1 MTNVLDR
8 LERSLGD
15 GGSGTDERV
24 YDITIIGGG
33 PTGLFAA
40 YYAGERDMSCK
51 IIESLNQL
59 GGQPA
64 ALYPEKTIYDV
75 AGFPE
80 VLAKDLVARLV
91 EQALQRNP
99 TVCLGEEVLHITQ
112 EADGV
117 FRLETTKGVHFSRS
131 VLVAAGVGAMTPR
144 KLRVPG
150 AEALEGRGLAYQ
162 VDSLESYQGAR
173 VLVVGGGDSAV
184 DWALMLEPVAREVV
198 LIHRRH
204 GFRAHESSV
213 KRLKASRV
221 RVMTPY
227 ELRALHGDGRVT
239 GATIFHNQTDE
250 EEELELDHVVVSIG
264 FEMDLGPIRTWGLA
278 MDDQGIV
285 VDTRMATSIPGI
297 FAAGDLVSYPGKVK
311 LIATGFGEAATAVN
325 NAKIFVDPEAR
336 LFAGHSTSRKR

>member
-1 MTNVLDR
+1 M
-8 LERSLGD
+8 ERMVD
-15 GGSGTDERV
+15 SGHNEADHQV
-24 YDITIIGGG
+24 YDITIVGGG

-40 YYAGERDMSCK
+40 YYAGEREMSCK
-51 IIESLNQL
+51 IIDSLDQL

-80 VLAKDLVARLV
+80 VQAKELVARLV
-91 EQALQRNP
+91 EQALQRRP
-99 TVCLGEEVLHITQ
+99 TVCLGEQVLQ
-112 EADGV
+112 VKQDADGI
-117 FRLETTKGVHFSRS
+117 FRLVTTQGEHFSRA
-131 VLVAAGVGAMTPR
+131 VLIAAGVGAMTPR
-144 KLRVPG
+144 KLHVPG
-150 AEALEGRGLAYQ
+150 AQELEGRGLAYH
-162 VDSLESYQGAR
+162 VGSLDAYRNAR

-213 KRLKASRV
+213 RRLNASRV

-227 ELRALHGDGRVT
+227 ELRALHGEEHVA
-239 GATIFHNQTDE
+239 GATIVQNQTGE
-250 EEELELDHVVVSIG
+250 EETLELDQVLVSIG
-264 FEMDLGPIRTWGLA
+264 FEMDLGPIREWGLA
-278 MDDQGIV
+278 MDDHGIL

-311 LIATGFGEAATAVN
+311 LIAVGFGEAATAIN
-325 NAKIFVDPEAR
+325 NAKVFIDPEAR

>member
-1 MTNVLDR
+1 M
-8 LERSLGD
+8 ERILGA
-15 GGSGTDERV
+15 GGSEADHQV
-24 YDITIIGGG
+24 YDMTIIGGG

-51 IIESLNQL
+51 IIDSLDQL

-64 ALYPEKTIYDV
+64 ALYPEKTIFDV

-91 EQALQRNP
+91 EQALQRQP
-99 TVCLGEEVLHITQ
+99 TVCLGEQVLEIRQ
-112 EADGV
+112 DADGL
-117 FRLETTKGVHFSRS
+117 FRLVTTKGEHFSRA

-144 KLRVPG
+144 KLHVPG
-150 AEALEGRGLAYQ
+150 AQELEGQGVAYQ
-162 VDSLESYQGAR
+162 VSSLEAYREAR

-221 RVMTPY
+221 RVLTPY
-227 ELRALHGDGRVT
+227 ELRALHGNGRVT
-239 GATIFHNQTDE
+239 GATIVQNQTGE
-250 EEELELDHVVVSIG
+250 EEELELDQVVVSVG
-264 FEMDLGPIRTWGLA
+264 FEMDLGPIREWGLA

-297 FAAGDLVSYPGKVK
+297 FAAGDLVSYPGKLK
-311 LIATGFGEAATAVN
+311 LIATGFGEAATAIN
-325 NAKIFVDPEAR
+325 NAKIFIDPEAR